1 MPARRQYVRPAP
13 ARGERVTVDRRLG
26 SRFDRE
32 RLPVTCWCERRIVH
46 LPASEI
52 AAGRT
57 ASCGRPRCHPP
68 TQETAA

>member
-1 MPARRQYVRPAP
+1 MPARRQYVRPLGP
-13 ARGERVTVDRRLG
+13 DRRVEVDHRVG
-26 SRFDRE
+26 TRFDVE